1 MTGIDEAGTLVR
13 KDEMMLLSDLLKQ
26 MIDLKASD
34 IFVVAGL
41 PLTYKVSG
49 RQVRMDGEP
58 LTPASTR
65 TVVEA
70 IYEIAGRDFNSF
82 ANNDNLDEDFSF
94 ALPGIGR
101 FRANVFRQR
110 GSVSAVI
117 RVIPF
122 GLPDPEE
129 LHIPQSVLDLAD
141 LTKGL
146 VLVTGPAGSGKST
159 TLACIIDRINR
170 ERNRHII
177 TLEDPIEYVHRHEKC
192 IVTQREVPT
201 DIATYAEGLRS
212 AMRESPDII
221 LLGEMRDAETIGI
234 AITAAEMA
242 QLIFSTLHTNSAAG
256 TIDRIIDAFPAEQRH
271 MIRMQLSL
279 VLQAVVSQQLVPA
292 IDGTVLPV
300 FEIMVA
306 NPAIRNLIRE
316 EKTYQIDSV
325 IAAGSRQG
333 MRTMDQSLFEL
344 VKDGKITIETALS
357 HAIHPSALDHR
368 LEAEKLK

>member
-1 MTGIDEAGTLVR
+1 
-13 KDEMMLLSDLLKQ
+13 MLLSDLLKQ

-41 PLTYKVSG
+41 PLTYKASG
-49 RQVRMDGEP
+49 RQVRMDGEI
-58 LTPASTR
+58 LTPADTR

-70 IYEIAGRDFNSF
+70 IYEIAGRDFKNF
-82 ANNDNLDEDFSF
+82 ASNDNLDEDFSF

-110 GSVSAVI
+110 GSMSAVI

-122 GLPDPEE
+122 GLPE
-129 LHIPQSVLDLAD
+129 SVLKLAD

-201 DIATYAEGLRS
+201 DIVTYAEGRRS

-256 TIDRIIDAFPAEQRH
+256 TIDRVIDAFPAEQRH
-271 MIRMQLSL
+271 MVRMQLSL

-325 IAAGSRQG
+325 IAAGSREG

-344 VKDGKITIETALS
+344 VSEGKITTETALS
-357 HAIHPSALDHR
+357 HAIHPTSLEHR
-368 LEAEKLK
+368 LETEGIL

>member
-1 MTGIDEAGTLVR
+1 
-13 KDEMMLLSDLLKQ
+13 MLLSELLKQ
-26 MIDLKASD
+26 MIDVRASD

-41 PLTYKVSG
+41 PLTYKISG
-49 RQVRMDGEP
+49 RQERMDGAA
-58 LTPASTR
+58 LTPADTR
-65 TVVEA
+65 SVVEA
-70 IYEIAGRDFNSF
+70 IYDIAGRDFGAF
-82 ANNDNLDEDFSF
+82 DANDNCDEDFSF

-110 GSVSAVI
+110 GSLSAVI

-122 GLPDPEE
+122 GLPDPAE
-129 LHIPQSVLDLAD
+129 LHIPPSVLKLAD
-141 LTKGL
+141 LAKGL

-159 TLACIIDRINR
+159 TLACIIDRINH

-177 TLEDPIEYVHRHEKC
+177 TLEDPIEYVHRHERC
-192 IVTQREVPT
+192 IVTQREVPS
-201 DIATYAEGLRS
+201 DVATYAEGLRS

-256 TIDRIIDAFPAEQRH
+256 TVDRIIDAFPAEQRH

-292 IDGTVLPV
+292 VDGTTLPV
-300 FEIMVA
+300 FEVMIVNA
-306 NPAIRNLIRE
+306 AIRNLIRE
-316 EKTYQIDSV
+316 EKTYQIDSI
-325 IAAGSRQG
+325 IAAGGKEG
-333 MRTMDQSLFEL
+333 MRTMDQSLFALAKE
-344 VKDGKITIETALS
+344 GKITPETALAHS
-357 HAIHPSALDHR
+357 IHPTALEHR
-368 LEAEKLK
+368 LKTEGIR

>member
-1 MTGIDEAGTLVR
+1 MTGIDEVGTLVR

-49 RQVRMDGEP
+49 RQVRMNGEP

-70 IYEIAGRDFNSF
+70 IYEIAGRDFNNF
-82 ANNDNLDEDFSF
+82 DNNDNLDEDFSF

>member
-1 MTGIDEAGTLVR
+1 
-13 KDEMMLLSDLLKQ
+13 MLLSELLKQ

-41 PLTYKVSG
+41 PLTYKVNG
-49 RQVRMDGEP
+49 RQVRMEGEALAP
-58 LTPASTR
+58 ESTR

-70 IYEIAGRDFNSF
+70 IYEIAGRDFSNF
-82 ANNDNLDEDFSF
+82 VEKDNLDEDFSF

-110 GSVSAVI
+110 GSLSAVI

-129 LHIPQSVLDLAD
+129 LHIPDSVLRLAD

-159 TLACIIDRINR
+159 TLACIIDRINH

-177 TLEDPIEYVHRHEKC
+177 TLEDPIEYVHRHENC

-292 IDGTVLPV
+292 IDGTTLPV

-306 NPAIRNLIRE
+306 NAAIRNLIRE
-316 EKTYQIDSV
+316 EKTYQIDSI
-325 IAAGSRQG
+325 IAAGGREG

-344 VKDGKITIETALS
+344 VKEGKITPETALRHS
-357 HAIHPSALDHR
+357 IHPTALER
-368 LEAEKLK
+368 RMETEKIG